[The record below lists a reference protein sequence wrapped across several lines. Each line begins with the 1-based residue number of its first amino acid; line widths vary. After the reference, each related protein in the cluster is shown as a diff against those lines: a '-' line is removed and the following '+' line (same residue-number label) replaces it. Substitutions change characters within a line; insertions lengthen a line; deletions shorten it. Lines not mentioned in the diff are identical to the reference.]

1 MADPEPHRIA
11 LVLVAAVAENG
22 VIGHANSLPWRLRSD
37 LQNFRALTW
46 GKPILMGRKTFLSI
60 GKPLDGR
67 TNIVISRDPDFA
79 APGIVVTRTLAHAL
93 AVARADA
100 LRRSADAIIVT
111 GGAEIFAQT
120 MSRADR
126 LEISLVHARPQGD
139 TFFPAIDTAVWR
151 QIGQKPQP
159 AGPQDSV
166 PFTLITYERLAK
178 SVCDEAWH

>member
-1 MADPEPHRIA
+1 MADVRSPRID

-22 VIGHANSLPWRLRSD
+22 VIGRDNAMPWRLRSD
-37 LQNFRALTW
+37 LQHFRALTW
-46 GKPILMGRKTFLSI
+46 GKPIVMGRKTFLSI

-67 TNIVISRDPDFA
+67 TNIVISRDPTFA
-79 APGIVVTRTLAHAL
+79 ARGIVVTSTLARAL

-100 LRRSADAIIVT
+100 LRRSADAVMVT

-120 MSRADR
+120 MPWADR
-126 LEISLVHARPQGD
+126 LEISLVHARPEGD
-139 TFFPAIDTAVWR
+139 TFFPAIDAAVWR

-159 AGPQDSV
+159 AGLDDSAA
-166 PFTLITYERLAK
+166 FTLITYERLAK